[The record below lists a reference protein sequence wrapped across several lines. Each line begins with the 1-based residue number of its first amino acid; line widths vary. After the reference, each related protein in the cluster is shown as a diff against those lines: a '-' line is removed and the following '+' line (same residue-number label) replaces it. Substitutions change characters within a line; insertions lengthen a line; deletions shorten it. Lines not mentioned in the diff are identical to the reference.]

1 MIMTKLQ
8 RRERIRYRI
17 RKKVKGTAQRPRLSV
32 YRSLKNI
39 YLQLIDDS
47 KGLTLCSAST
57 SEKDFK
63 SKMKYG
69 GNIEAARLLSEIITK
84 RILDKDI
91 NTIVFDRGG
100 YKYHGRVKKIAE
112 GLRGAGIKF

>member
-8 RRERIRYRI
+8 RRDRIQHRI
-17 RKKVKGTAQRPRLSV
+17 RKKVRGTTQRPRLSI

-39 YLQLIDDS
+39 YLQLIDDD

-57 SEKDFK
+57 LEKDFK

-69 GNIEAARLLSEIITK
+69 GNIEAARMLSEIMAK

-91 NTIVFDRGG
+91 KTIVFDRGG
-100 YKYHGRVKKIAE
+100 YKYHGRTKKIAE
-112 GLRGAGIKF
+112 GLRDAGIKF

>member
-91 NTIVFDRGG
+91 KTIVFDRGG